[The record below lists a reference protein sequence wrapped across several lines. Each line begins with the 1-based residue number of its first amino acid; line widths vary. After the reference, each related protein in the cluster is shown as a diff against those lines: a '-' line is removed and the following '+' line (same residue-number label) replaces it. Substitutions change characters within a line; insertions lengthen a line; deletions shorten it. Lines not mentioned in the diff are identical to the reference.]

1 MTPAAC
7 TEILRKEEYS
17 SGELFNE
24 GESPVR
30 FFDTNTLASNSPTE
44 DSHSEA
50 ILNFPTHAENQTTP
64 GLLFGIYDGHGGAS
78 CGIVTANRLQH
89 YVAAALLSDEELR
102 SHFENLQIAG
112 KKCEKS
118 RILLLKKFL
127 EINFA
132 IFHPF
137 R

>member
-112 KKCEKS
+112 KGCIMLNFS
-118 RILLLKKFL
+118 NFPATSILR
-127 EINFA
+127 EINFG
-132 IFHPF
+132 
-137 R
+137 